1 MPLKLC
7 FRARAAVFAPA
18 ALALILFGSGRE
30 VFASGQAPP
39 QGAAEAA
46 PQAPRPTPAPQI
58 PVSMST
64 DSGPVVRLSADD
76 AVRMALENNLGIQ
89 AERLSPQINT
99 LNVSQARAAYAPV
112 LFSTFLSRNST
123 QPPSS
128 FVTGGSASI
137 LTNESFSQNGG
148 LQQNVPWGGGR
159 YTFSIDGSKVTSS
172 AIDSRYNPQ

>member
-7 FRARAAVFAPA
+7 FRARAALFAPA
-18 ALALILFGSGRE
+18 ALALVL
-30 VFASGQAPP
+30 FASGRVVSASGQGSPQPP
-39 QGAAEAA
+39 AS
-46 PQAPRPTPAPQI
+46 PAPQI
-58 PVSMST
+58 PVSTST
-64 DSGPVVRLSADD
+64 ANGATMRLSADE

-112 LFSTFLSRNST
+112 LFSNFLSRNST

-128 FVTGGSASI
+128 FITGSGSI

-159 YTFSIDGSKVTSS
+159 YTFSIDGSQGHDAAPSTAATTRSS
-172 AIDSRYNPQ
+172 RAT